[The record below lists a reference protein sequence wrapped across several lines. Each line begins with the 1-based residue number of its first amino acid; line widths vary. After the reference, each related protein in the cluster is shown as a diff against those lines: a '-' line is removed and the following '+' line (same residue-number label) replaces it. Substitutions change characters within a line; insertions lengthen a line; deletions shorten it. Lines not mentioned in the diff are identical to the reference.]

1 MQMVTLLDKNSNHVV
16 SRILL
21 GLFGNAF
28 WDSFFAFQQKS
39 KNINKQLN
47 LHKKHLLKS
56 FTKQTYFVTRTEIPT
71 QKSLRN
77 SWGGKHF
84 SIFNNET
91 VRFVELMEVEYVNI
105 A

>member
-1 MQMVTLLDKNSNHVV
+1 MVTLLDTISNHVV

-21 GLFGNAF
+21 
-28 WDSFFAFQQKS
+28 
-39 KNINKQLN
+39 
-47 LHKKHLLKS
+47 
-56 FTKQTYFVTRTEIPT
+56 VTRTEIPT

-77 SWGGKHF
+77 SGGGKYF